1 MARTKLTARANYNR
15 RRGNY
20 QQRRVRL
27 GVKNI
32 EGRIRNRDMKITQI
46 IPQSQ
51 NTEVEK
57 MGKLL
62 DE

>member
-32 EGRIRNRDMKITQI
+32 ECRIRNRDMKITQI

>member
-15 RRGNY
+15 RWGNY

-32 EGRIRNRDMKITQI
+32 EGRMRNRDMKIMQI
-46 IPQSQ
+46 IPQSR
-51 NTEVEK
+51 NTEVK
-57 MGKLL
+57 KWASC
-62 DE
+62 